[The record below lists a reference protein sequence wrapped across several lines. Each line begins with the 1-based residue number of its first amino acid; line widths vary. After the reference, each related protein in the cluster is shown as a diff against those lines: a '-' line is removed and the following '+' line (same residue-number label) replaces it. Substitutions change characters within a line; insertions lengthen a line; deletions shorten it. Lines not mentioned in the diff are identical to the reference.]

1 VILQQPE
8 KEVIELVLAVCGM
21 DIEDFQMPFGVVDPI
36 DEREV
41 ADDGDLEF
49 PTGVVKVSGVGHC
62 EGIGADGCNGAA
74 KGVPDF

>member
-21 DIEDFQMPFGVVDPI
+21 EIEDFQMPVVVVDPI

-41 ADDGDLEF
+41 ADDGDLKF
-49 PTGVVKVSGVGHC
+49 PTG
-62 EGIGADGCNGAA
+62 GCNGAA